1 MLKAM
6 GRPARIPPQLARG
19 PFTLADAQRAGLKR
33 WHLEGASWRR
43 LGPSIYAWAG
53 NRETPELR
61 LAAACHRLPPAF
73 AFSGLTAAW
82 LHGLDVEPCDPIEVT
97 VEKREGVSGRTGI
110 VVRRSEL
117 AAREVVS
124 LRGYK
129 ATSIIRT
136 LKDLC
141 SRLSLTEAVVLADAA
156 LHRGLVSIDTLDRA
170 IRAYGGLPGVA
181 NFRRVLAY
189 AEPAAES
196 PMETR
201 LRMLLVLAGP
211 PRPVAQVPVH
221 DRLGR
226 FVGRPDLLYRECK
239 LGLEYDGAT
248 HRASLAEDNRR
259 QNRLLDAGISLLRFT
274 ANDIYQ
280 TPQSVVDLV
289 RARVEA
295 RGARA
300 GTRGFEH
307 PPRGA
312 NAGAG
317 GLLSDRRV

>member
-6 GRPARIPPQLARG
+6 GRPALIPPQLARG
-19 PFTLADAQRAGLKR
+19 PFTLEDAQRAGLSR

-43 LGPSIYAWAG
+43 LGPSVYSWAG
-53 NRETPELR
+53 NAETPELR

-97 VEKREGVSGRTGI
+97 VPKEGGVSGRSGI
-110 VVRRSEL
+110 LVHRSGL
-117 AAREVVS
+117 ASGEVVS
-124 LRGYK
+124 RRGLR

-141 SRLSLTEAVVLADAA
+141 NRLSITESVVLADAA
-156 LHRGLVSIDTLDRA
+156 LHRGLVSIDALNRA
-170 IRAYGGLPGVA
+170 VSAYGRLPGVA
-181 NFRRVLAY
+181 NLRRVLDH

-201 LRMLLVLAGP
+201 LRMLLVLAGL
-211 PRPVAQVPVH
+211 PRPIAQVPVH
-221 DRLGR
+221 NRVGR

-239 LGLEYDGAT
+239 LGLEYDGGT
-248 HRASLAEDNRR
+248 HRSSLAEDDRR

-280 TPQSVVDLV
+280 SPQSVVDLV
-289 RARVEA
+289 RARLLA
-295 RGARA
+295 SGAGA
-300 GTRGFEH
+300 GTRGFDR

-312 NAGAG
+312 NAGSG
-317 GLLSDRRV
+317 GLPPAA